1 MLLKLFDYQKIFLN
15 KIIYINPNSRL
26 ESLVVYIFVAVI
38 EPQQTSL
45 QVGYI
50 DDKISFE
57 QHVFKQNIL
66 FGEYVFVI
74 LL

>member
-26 ESLVVYIFVAVI
+26 ESLVAYIFVAVI

-45 QVGYI
+45 
-50 DDKISFE
+50 
-57 QHVFKQNIL
+57 
-66 FGEYVFVI
+66 
-74 LL
+74 